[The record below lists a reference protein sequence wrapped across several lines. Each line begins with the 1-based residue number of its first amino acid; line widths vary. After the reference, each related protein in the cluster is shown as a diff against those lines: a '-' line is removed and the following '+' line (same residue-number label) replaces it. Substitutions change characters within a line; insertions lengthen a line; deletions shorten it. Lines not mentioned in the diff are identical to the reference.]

1 MKFEDLGLAE
11 TLLRAVRA
19 EGYHTA
25 TKIQAAT
32 IPAILE
38 GRDVLGCAATG
49 TGKTA
54 AFALPTLD
62 RLSQAGRPSGGARRT
77 IRTLVLSPTRELALQ
92 ICESFR
98 VYGQHTGLKQT
109 VVYGGVSQGSQV
121 RALKA
126 GIDILVATPGRL
138 LDLMDQ
144 GHVNLADVKILILDE
159 ADRMLDMGFIPDV
172 RRIVGKISRKRQ
184 TLLFSAT
191 LSADI
196 RNLASQW
203 LVDPADVR
211 VTPAANSAQRIEQS
225 VLFVEKR
232 HKLPMLT
239 DWLQETAWSRV
250 LVFTRTKHGADK
262 VARHL
267 AKAGI
272 PSDAL
277 HGNKSQ
283 NARQRALARFKL
295 PKPLVLVATD
305 IAARGLDVDEI
316 SHVVNFDF
324 PADAESYVHRVG
336 RTARAEATG
345 IAVSLCDREERAMLR
360 TIERFTR
367 QTLAIGTPPRDA
379 SGTRSD
385 AGNSEAAESAPRAS
399 LKHKAQRSVPA
410 NHKAQ
415 RPARRQES
423 SATRSGAVK
432 GSDAR
437 SAAPSGKRRRRYRR
451 AI

>member
-1 MKFEDLGLAE
+1 MSFEDLGLDP
-11 TLLRAVRA
+11 TLLRAVGA
-19 EGYHTA
+19 EGYSAA
-25 TKIQAAT
+25 TKIQAAS

-38 GRDVLGCAATG
+38 GRDLLGCAATG

-54 AFALPTLD
+54 AFALPTLH
-62 RLSQAGRPSGGARRT
+62 RLAQLGKPQGGARRP
-77 IRTLVLSPTRELALQ
+77 IRALVLAPTRELALQ

-98 VYGQHTGLKQT
+98 VYGRHTGLKQAAI
-109 VVYGGVSQGSQV
+109 YGGVGQGSQV
-121 RALKA
+121 RALRT
-126 GIDILVATPGRL
+126 GVDILVATPGRL

-144 GHVNLADVKILILDE
+144 GHVNLAEVKILILDE
-159 ADRMLDMGFIPDV
+159 ADRMLDMGFVPDV
-172 RRIVGKISRKRQ
+172 RRIVAKTPRKRQ
-184 TLLFSAT
+184 TLMFSAT

-211 VTPAANSAQRIEQS
+211 VAPAVNQPQRIEQS
-225 VLFVEKR
+225 VLFVEKK

-283 NARQRALARFKL
+283 GARQRALARFKL

-316 SHVVNFDF
+316 SHVVNFDL
-324 PADAESYVHRVG
+324 PADAESYVHRIG

-345 IAVSLCDREERAMLR
+345 IAVSLCDRDERQMLR
-360 TIERFTR
+360 AIERFTR
-367 QTLAIGTPPRDA
+367 QSLAIGTPPRDTL
-379 SGTRSD
+379 GTRSD
-385 AGNSEAAESAPRAS
+385 AGNPTEAGAS
-399 LKHKAQRSVPA
+399 
-410 NHKAQ
+410 
-415 RPARRQES
+415 PARPKKREPRRNERQGTD
-423 SATRSGAVK
+423 SAGGKRTDR
-432 GSDAR
+432 
-437 SAAPSGKRRRRYRR
+437 PSGVSGGRPRRRYR
-451 AI
+451 AAV